1 MKKQNISIVFIVC
14 TILSLF
20 SGCDKEK
27 GETLKV
33 PAYAVPSL
41 YERTTIPEN
50 EPEPPRKKEELKN
63 LASETDEYGKTI
75 SKWPSIE
82 LSGDPEEVVEIG
94 QDCFYEDDRFFL
106 FFQKGVSIRGDV
118 AVHMERIMRELEE
131 ELHLSFD
138 RDPVNSEIN
147 WRFLYFHNAFSDVN
161 RDLSKVN
168 ILILNTPEND
178 EIEWAAENV
187 AVLFDKDVFSPQTDL
202 SVAYHELAH
211 VLQLRQSNFLGTV
224 LTEGIA
230 TYAEYKLS
238 VKENRPARSCAT
250 YVRDERNLS
259 LYDESRFY
267 DDPVAAF
274 IEDSEITGFHEDKP
288 YQCGIRFVTFLVETY
303 GEDVLDKIC
312 RISLRFE
319 YDETYTDMIM
329 RVIKDATSDDVF
341 ERFGRWLP
349 DGWKRY
355 GEEYA
360 RYMSQ
365 FEPRNQEDS
374 SQACA

>member
-94 QDCFYEDDRFFL
+94 QDCLYEDDRFFL

-147 WRFLYFHNAFSDVN
+147 WRFLG
-161 RDLSKVN
+161 R
-168 ILILNTPEND
+168 
-178 EIEWAAENV
+178 
-187 AVLFDKDVFSPQTDL
+187 
-202 SVAYHELAH
+202 
-211 VLQLRQSNFLGTV
+211 
-224 LTEGIA
+224 
-230 TYAEYKLS
+230 
-238 VKENRPARSCAT
+238 
-250 YVRDERNLS
+250 
-259 LYDESRFY
+259 
-267 DDPVAAF
+267 
-274 IEDSEITGFHEDKP
+274 TG
-288 YQCGIRFVTFLVETY
+288 R
-303 GEDVLDKIC
+303 
-312 RISLRFE
+312 
-319 YDETYTDMIM
+319 
-329 RVIKDATSDDVF
+329 
-341 ERFGRWLP
+341 
-349 DGWKRY
+349 
-355 GEEYA
+355 
-360 RYMSQ
+360 
-365 FEPRNQEDS
+365 
-374 SQACA
+374 